1 MTAPT
6 PLKHYKQLL
15 LDLNDVNQALRAYLE
30 SVIAARSDD
39 GEAIPAITESNLGSA
54 LVEVG
59 LDLIARAA
67 HRVPDAKPGDE
78 R

>member
-1 MTAPT
+1 MTVPK
-6 PLKHYKQLL
+6 PPKRYKQLL

-30 SVIAARSDD
+30 NVIAARSDEGD
-39 GEAIPAITESNLGSA
+39 AIPAFTESNLGAA

-59 LDLIARAA
+59 LDLLARATS
-67 HRVPDAKPGDE
+67 RLPDTRPGDE